1 MRLSVRYINTAEHSA
16 RAFVLG
22 MLMLATI
29 AGKAQITDNTTVV
42 VETTDIDVADT
53 PSLSWEQRLA
63 ADIDSLLSG
72 SMFET
77 SQVGLMI
84 YDLDADNTLY
94 RRGERQRMRPASTQK
109 LLTAITALDQLGTN
123 YQYTTELRYTGI
135 IADST
140 LTGTL
145 YVVGGF
151 DPCLGA
157 NDLTAL
163 VECMQSVGIDTIR
176 GSIYA
181 DKSMKG
187 SEMFGEG
194 WCWDDDNPR
203 LSPLLYGGSDFF
215 IDRFTAKLTEKG
227 ITLFTTLG
235 EGQCPSDAVTLCRQT
250 RPIDQVLLTMMKES
264 NNLYAE
270 SMFYQIAAASG
281 HRPASAKDAAETIKS
296 LIARIGFDSSEY
308 SIADGSGLSLYNYST
323 AELQVAMLRYAY
335 RNGDIFQH
343 LRPSLPEAGIDGTLK
358 SRMNSDV
365 TRGRVFAKTGT
376 LTGVSSLAGYAIA
389 ANGHMLAFSIIN
401 QGLRR
406 AASGRSFQDAVCRA
420 MCR

>member
-1 MRLSVRYINTAEHSA
+1 MHLSA
-16 RAFVLG
+16 RYRNSETHSLKAFLLG
-22 MLMLATI
+22 TTLLLAL
-29 AGKAQITDNTTVV
+29 AGHAQVTDNSTIV
-42 VETTDIDVADT
+42 VETTDMMVADS
-53 PSLSWEQRLA
+53 PALPWPQSLVAEM
-63 ADIDSLLSG
+63 DSLMG
-72 SMFET
+72 SDIFKT
-77 SQVGLMI
+77 SQVGLEI
-84 YDLDADNTLY
+84 YDLDADSILY
-94 RRGERQRMRPASTQK
+94 RHGERQRLRPASTQK
-109 LLTAITALDQLGTN
+109 VITAITALDQLGTN
-123 YQYTTELRYTGI
+123 YQYKTELRYTGT

-140 LTGTL
+140 LTGSL

-151 DPCLGA
+151 DPCLGRD
-157 NDLTAL
+157 DLAAL
-163 VECMQSVGIDTIR
+163 VECLQTAGIDTIR

-181 DKSMKG
+181 DRSMKG
-187 SEMFGEG
+187 PELYGEG

-203 LSPLLYGGSDFF
+203 LSPLLCGGSDFF

-296 LIARIGFDSSEY
+296 LIARIGLDSSEY

-389 ANGHMLAFSIIN
+389 ANGHMIAFSIIN
-401 QGLRR
+401 QGQRR
-406 AASGRSFQDAVCRA
+406 AASARAFQDAVCTA
-420 MCR
+420 ICR

>member
-1 MRLSVRYINTAEHSA
+1 
-16 RAFVLG
+16 
-22 MLMLATI
+22 MLMLVAI
-29 AGKAQITDNTTVV
+29 NGRAQITDNTTVV
-42 VETTDIDVADT
+42 VETTDMTVADSQAL
-53 PSLSWEQRLA
+53 PWEQRLA
-63 ADIDSLLSG
+63 AEMDSLMGG
-72 SMFET
+72 SLFET

-84 YDLDADNTLY
+84 YDLDADNVLY
-94 RRGERQRMRPASTQK
+94 RRGERQRLRPASTQK

-123 YQYTTELRYTGI
+123 YQYTTELRYTGT

-157 NDLTAL
+157 NELAAL
-163 VECMQSVGIDTIR
+163 VECMKTVGIDTIR

-181 DKSMKG
+181 DRSMKG
-187 SEMFGEG
+187 SEMFGSG

-215 IDRFTAKLTEKG
+215 IDRFTAKLTEQG
-227 ITLFTTLG
+227 ITLFTTIG
-235 EGQCPSDAVTLCRQT
+235 EGQCPGDAVTLCRQT

-281 HRPASAKDAAETIKS
+281 HRPASAKDAAEVIKS
-296 LIARIGFDSSEY
+296 LIAKIGLDSSEY

-323 AELQVAMLRYAY
+323 AELQVAVLRYAY

-343 LRPSLPEAGIDGTLK
+343 LRPSLPEAGVDGTLK
-358 SRMNSDV
+358 SRMTGET

-376 LTGVSSLAGYAIA
+376 LTSVSSLAGYAIA

-401 QGLRR
+401 QGQRR
-406 AASGRSFQDAVCRA
+406 AASARAFQDAVCTA
-420 MCR
+420 ICR